1 MEGELI
7 AVAFLIFLTPIIIA
21 FALGSLLASELANVF
36 SAGVLLSIA
45 FFHVLAESYSQF
57 EKALPGEDVID
68 KLRLLNGAFVLGW
81 IFMLWIEK
89 IFFGDQGRKETKI
102 GGQTLLFGGVGGSSS
117 SSSSS
122 SRLQDS
128 WLTPFFVICVFFGL
142 ALHSIYVGLVIG
154 LESARGTLQ
163 TFALFIF
170 FPVHKAMDGFVIGT
184 QLAKLE
190 LKKSVFFSLIVLFS
204 LMTPLGIVLSQTHT
218 PSAGS
223 EALLYMGMLEGV
235 CGGFFLY
242 ISTMHILGEELKAT
256 KDRVPKLVLFTGSVV
271 FSFVSTRINQFLELS
286 SSSSS
291 SGGDLISSA
300 SS

>member
-1 MEGELI
+1 
-7 AVAFLIFLTPIIIA
+7 
-21 FALGSLLASELANVF
+21 
-36 SAGVLLSIA
+36 
-45 FFHVLAESYSQF
+45 
-57 EKALPGEDVID
+57 
-68 KLRLLNGAFVLGW
+68 
-81 IFMLWIEK
+81 
-89 IFFGDQGRKETKI
+89 
-102 GGQTLLFGGVGGSSS
+102 
-117 SSSSS
+117 
-122 SRLQDS
+122 
-128 WLTPFFVICVFFGL
+128 
-142 ALHSIYVGLVIG
+142 
-154 LESARGTLQ
+154 
-163 TFALFIF
+163 
-170 FPVHKAMDGFVIGT
+170 
-184 QLAKLE
+184 
-190 LKKSVFFSLIVLFS
+190 
-204 LMTPLGIVLSQTHT
+204 MTPLGIVLSQTHT